1 MRHWE
6 LWHFFGRLTKQ
17 SWCFRLMRVFQLTPL
32 FVWLPI
38 LHQPK
43 EGAVDSTFNEQS
55 QTLSPASAG
64 TASCLVDRASVELIM
79 WFTLSQRLGCCCTG
93 AENSALFV
101 VITVWHR
108 EVWQCE
114 WQRLYLS
121 MEFIFSTFSNMKL
134 LKLQRGLNQCDH
146 LLYSDLSHISLYNTR
161 HSAA

>member
-1 MRHWE
+1 MV
-6 LWHFFGRLTKQ
+6 FFWRLTKQ
-17 SWCFRLMRVFQLTPL
+17 SWCFRLKRVFQLTPL
-32 FVWLPI
+32 VVGLPI

-121 MEFIFSTFSNMKL
+121 MEFIFSIFSAEIAEGTL
-134 LKLQRGLNQCDH
+134 CDH
-146 LLYSDLSHISLYNTR
+146 LLYSDLSHISLCNTK